1 MKRRNIEL
9 RAPAES
15 SHVEN
20 PRNTTSLST
29 SSLVRPDANFPLN
42 SFASAAATAA
52 ATSIPFKPVFSGT
65 NLTDPMA
72 SADFHAAPCAINSGE
87 ALAAVK
93 GGGCVSG
100 RAAGCSCA
108 AHEGQLVTLA
118 AYPKLR

>member
-1 MKRRNIEL
+1 M
-9 RAPAES
+9 AAE
-15 SHVEN
+15 
-20 PRNTTSLST
+20 R
-29 SSLVRPDANFPLN
+29 
-42 SFASAAATAA
+42 TAA
-52 ATSIPFKPVFSGT
+52 RRPSVLRGSRNKVSGLLKDAILMAAEDADEEGLVGYLSRQARWLPPQEPLHRHLAS
-65 NLTDPMA
+65 LTDPMA

-100 RAAGCSCA
+100 RAAGCSSA